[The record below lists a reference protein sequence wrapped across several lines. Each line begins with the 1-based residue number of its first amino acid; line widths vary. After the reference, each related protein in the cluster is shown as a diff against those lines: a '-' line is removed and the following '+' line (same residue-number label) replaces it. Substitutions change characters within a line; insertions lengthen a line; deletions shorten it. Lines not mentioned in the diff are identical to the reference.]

1 MLRQQYR
8 CSELEIGALTHIV
21 SCWQFLLPKCTIF
34 TFSDECPSSL
44 SNLNIELTGN
54 QGKVRCAWSTE
65 WFWFWSYNA
74 QNSNADKA
82 RLLSQTHDQCIL
94 WCQARFSKSNKPLEY
109 LGKQEKLD
117 NTDSND
123 VPEECAADISVL
135 LCHPPKVQN
144 GTVDTTLS

>member
-8 CSELEIGALTHIV
+8 CSELEIGASYTHCQLLAV
-21 SCWQFLLPKCTIF
+21 SPAQVHNIHFQWQ
-34 TFSDECPSSL
+34 ECPSSL

-54 QGKVRCAWSTE
+54 QGKVRCAWSTQ
-65 WFWFWSYNA
+65 WFWFCCYNA

-109 LGKQEKLD
+109 LRKQENLD
-117 NTDSND
+117 NIDSND
-123 VPEECAADISVL
+123 VLEECVADLSVL
-135 LCHPPKVQN
+135 LCHPPRSKVALL
-144 GTVDTTLS
+144 TPH